1 MKIQQPGFWAI
12 LVAICLHSATGIGQ
26 NNQPQKVTIS
36 GSFVNPDNK
45 PYSFLSLLLIR
56 TQDSAIVK
64 GAITNE
70 AGEFTLITVVE
81 NKPYS
86 LVISEKNQR
95 KFVRQLNFT
104 FNDTIINMGKIR
116 LEETV
121 KTLEEVNV
129 RGRKPL
135 LVRKI
140 DRLEFDVANSVLS
153 AGYNALE
160 ILSRLP
166 GVIVDYSGNV
176 SINGKPDVYLLIDG
190 KGQFMTR
197 EQAQTI
203 LSSLRAE
210 NIDKIEII
218 TNPSA
223 KYDARGS
230 AIIDVIT
237 KKEKMKSDVH
247 GSYGSQ
253 LYPVKSING
262 FQYPFV
268 NVGTNL
274 NYGKNRFRTF
284 LSADFNRDKQYRNA
298 IKNVLTIPGKD
309 LTRNYEMVETSKE
322 TTINIR
328 TGFNYDE
335 GKKSNFDVV
344 YANYISASK
353 KYKSRTN
360 TSFSSTSNKETDSLY
375 TITGGQDYG
384 GGNIS
389 SLSAKYSLKLNDKGN
404 NFFILAD
411 YTNYKNPGELFSN
424 GVYDYPSGRPQKLDS
439 FYFSRRYKVN
449 IYSFNIDYEQPLG
462 KTGFLET
469 GLKTTAIYNN
479 DLSGLNY
486 EIIDGSSINELT
498 DNTRFRYRENI
509 SGAYLNLRKSY
520 KKLKAQTG
528 IRGEY
533 TYSKGVSSETVDQVK
548 RTYFNLFPSGALL
561 YNFKDNTQLGLT
573 YSTRIVR
580 PSYSFFN
587 PATIY
592 TNVFAS
598 TEGNLKLD
606 PQILNNWEISF
617 LYKGYYASVS
627 LSHASDP
634 KIDLPR
640 EQQNSGL
647 PISRYVSNLK
657 YTNNYTFNLNIPLRI
672 KPWWQSYTNI
682 SLLNN
687 MARLLD
693 NTNIS
698 SWFTNLNLNHS
709 ITIDK
714 KSKAEINFYYT
725 SGTRFAYS
733 KTLAIKNLS
742 LGYRRSLIKDR
753 FDLTFNMN
761 DVLGIN
767 KFKLLNDYI
776 YLFEE
781 VESIK
786 NSRSFRLSLVYQFNT
801 GNKFF
806 LRNNS
811 SKGSFGEKRY

>member
-1 MKIQQPGFWAI
+1 MKIHQACFRAI
-12 LVAICLHSATGIGQ
+12 ILALCLHSLAGMGQ
-26 NNQPQKVTIS
+26 KSQPQKVTIS
-36 GSFVNPDNK
+36 GSFISPDNK

-56 TQDSAIVK
+56 NQDSAVIK

-70 AGEFTLITVVE
+70 AGEFRLIAMVE
-81 NKPYS
+81 DKPYS
-86 LVISEKNQR
+86 LVISEKTQR
-95 KFVRQLNFT
+95 KFVKELHFT
-104 FNDTIINMGKIR
+104 PNDTVINIGQAR

-160 ILSRLP
+160 ILSKLP
-166 GVIVDYSGNV
+166 GVIVDYSGNI
-176 SINGKPDVYLLIDG
+176 SINGKPDVYLLLDG
-190 KGQFMTR
+190 KGQFMTKD
-197 EQAQTI
+197 QAQTI

-210 NIDKIEII
+210 NIDKIQII

-237 KKEKMKSDVH
+237 KKDKMKSDVH
-247 GSYGSQ
+247 GTYGSQ
-253 LYPVKSING
+253 FFPTGSING
-262 FQYPFV
+262 FQYPFL
-268 NVGTNL
+268 NAGTNL
-274 NYGKNRFRTF
+274 NYGKNKFRTF
-284 LSADFNRDKQYRNA
+284 LSADFNRDRQYRNA
-298 IKNVLTIPGKD
+298 IKNVLLIPDKD
-309 LTRNYEMVETSKE
+309 LTRNYELIETSKE

-328 TGFNYDE
+328 TGFNYDA

-344 YANYISASK
+344 YSNFISASK
-353 KYKSRTN
+353 KYKSRTT
-360 TSFSSTSNKETDSLY
+360 TSFGSTSNKLTDSLY

-384 GGNIS
+384 GGQIS
-389 SLSAKYSLKLNDKGN
+389 SLSAKYSLKLNDKGK

-411 YTNYKNPGELFSN
+411 YTNYINPGETFSN
-424 GVYDYPSGRPQKLDS
+424 GVYDYSSGLPQKLDS
-439 FYFSRRYKVN
+439 FFFSRKYRVK
-449 IYSFNIDYEQPLG
+449 IYSLNTDYEQPLG

-469 GLKTTAIYNN
+469 GLKTTAINNN
-479 DLSGLNY
+479 DLSFLNFK
-486 EIIDGSSINELT
+486 IIDGSNSNELI
-498 DNTRFRYRENI
+498 DNTRFKYWEQI
-509 SGAYLNLRKSY
+509 TGGYINLRKSY
-520 KKLKAQTG
+520 KKLKIQAG
-528 IRGEY
+528 LRGEY
-533 TYSKGVSSETVDQVK
+533 TFSKEVSSETADQVK
-548 RTYFNLFPSGALL
+548 RNYFNLFPSGALL
-561 YNFKDNTQLGLT
+561 YNFKDNIQWGLS

-587 PATIY
+587 PAIIY
-592 TNVFAS
+592 SNVFAN
-598 TEGNLKLD
+598 TEGNLRLE
-606 PQILNNWEISF
+606 PQILNNWEMSF

-634 KIDLPR
+634 KIDLPK

-647 PISRYVSNLK
+647 TISRYVSNLK
-657 YTNNYTFNLNIPLRI
+657 FTKNYTLNVNIPLRI

-693 NTNIS
+693 NTSIS

-725 SGTRFAYS
+725 SGSRFAYS
-733 KTLAIKNLS
+733 KSLSIKNLS

-767 KFKLLNDYI
+767 KFKLQNDYI

-781 VESIK
+781 LESIK

-806 LRNNS
+806 LRSNS